1 MVTAETPKRVLS
13 SAVDARPSSSMSC
26 AISLNTAKHPEISFR
41 STLIAGDA
49 TAATVTGDLTIAGST
64 RPVQLR
70 LTAHPD
76 ADRVTGAAS
85 IVQTNHGIKPYSAM
99 FGTLKV
105 KDLAP
110 PDEGSGRHED
120 RPNSKGHASRRPS
133 RPPMAIDMAL
143 PFAM

>member
-1 MVTAETPKRVLS
+1 MQRKSSGAKILLLSAILLTAIAQPIMAQSQNITGANIRDKV
-13 SAVDARPSSSMSC
+13 
-26 AISLNTAKHPEISFR
+26 LNTAKHPEISFR

-110 PDEGSGRHED
+110 PDEG
-120 RPNSKGHASRRPS
+120 
-133 RPPMAIDMAL
+133 
-143 PFAM
+143 

>member
-1 MVTAETPKRVLS
+1 MHDVTAATAKLGREIGANIRDK
-13 SAVDARPSSSMSC
+13 A
-26 AISLNTAKHPEISFR
+26 LNTAKHPEISFR

-64 RPVQLR
+64 RPGQLR

-76 ADRVTGAAS
+76 ADRVTRAAS

-105 KDLAP
+105 KDVVEIEV
-110 PDEGSGRHED
+110 DVR
-120 RPNSKGHASRRPS
+120 
-133 RPPMAIDMAL
+133 L
-143 PFAM
+143 PAER